1 MTDSKNIS
9 KQPSS
14 AHKNAL
20 MDAIDQMFA
29 EFELVYHNQYH
40 KAFPNQEKLLYAKK
54 IWFSNLSEQQPQAI
68 LQAAH
73 RAIKESEFLPT
84 IKGLLKYCNESYG
97 LPDARAAYLEA
108 CRASS
113 PKHEFNWTHPA
124 VYFAG
129 RESDWYF
136 LAGSAEKQAF
146 PVFKRNYELI
156 CERVIAGEALSIPLP
171 KAIPETINTPLTND
185 ERKQRMQALR
195 QELKL

>member
-1 MTDSKNIS
+1 MTSEV
-9 KQPSS
+9 SS
-14 AHKNAL
+14 RL
-20 MDAIDQMFA
+20 AIDKDALVNVINQVFA

-40 KAFPNQEKLLYAKK
+40 KAFPNQEKLNYAKK
-54 IWFSNLSEQQPQAI
+54 IWMTHLSDHQPKAI
-68 LQAAH
+68 LAAAH

-97 LPDARAAYLEA
+97 LPDAHAAYLEA

-113 PKHEFNWTHPA
+113 PKNEFNWSHPA

-136 LAGSAEKQAF
+136 LAGSTEKQAF

-156 CERVIAGEALSIPLP
+156 CERVITGEDLRVALP
-171 KAIPETINTPLTND
+171 KAIPDTINTPLSND
-185 ERKQRMQALR
+185 ERKQRMQVLR
-195 QELKL
+195 KELNL

>member
-1 MTDSKNIS
+1 MTSEVSNR
-9 KQPSS
+9 
-14 AHKNAL
+14 L
-20 MDAIDQMFA
+20 AIDKDALVNVINQVFA

-40 KAFPNQEKLLYAKK
+40 KAFPNQEKLNYAKK
-54 IWFSNLSEQQPQAI
+54 IWMTHLSDHQPKAI
-68 LQAAH
+68 LAAAH

-97 LPDARAAYLEA
+97 LPDTHAAYLEA

-113 PKHEFNWTHPA
+113 PKNEFNWSHPA

-136 LAGSAEKQAF
+136 LAGSTEKQAF

-156 CERVIAGEALSIPLP
+156 CERVITGEDLRVALP
-171 KAIPETINTPLTND
+171 KAIPDTINTPLSND

-195 QELKL
+195 QELNL

>member
-1 MTDSKNIS
+1 MTSEV
-9 KQPSS
+9 SS
-14 AHKNAL
+14 RLTIDKDAL
-20 MDAIDQMFA
+20 VNVINQVFA

-40 KAFPNQEKLLYAKK
+40 KAFPNQEKLNYAKK
-54 IWFSNLSEQQPQAI
+54 IWMTHLSDHQPKAI
-68 LQAAH
+68 LAAAH

-97 LPDARAAYLEA
+97 LPDAHAAYLEA

-113 PKHEFNWTHPA
+113 PKNEFNWSHPA

-136 LAGSAEKQAF
+136 LAGSTERQAF

-156 CERVIAGEALSIPLP
+156 CERVITGEDLKVALP
-171 KAIPETINTPLTND
+171 KAIPDTINTPLSND
-185 ERKQRMQALR
+185 ERKQRMQVLR
-195 QELKL
+195 KELNL